1 MASKLEREAAS
12 IKRKL
17 DALLGGMKDAYN
29 QLLRD
34 WFQKKCSNDV
44 FKLVMVNIL
53 SPEMVGYHNLYLSAI
68 LTQAETDTSVDP
80 NNSPELEDKG
90 CDSRQ
95 QVLAGRS
102 YALCMGFA
110 RKPKIKES
118 QQGQGEKKPHKIA
131 GTHMKKSGVKD
142 KVLEEA
148 SEKPKCNEIS
158 VEPTYVCKICDESFR
173 YKWNLRIHVKKLHT
187 SDDKAACEVPCY
199 ICRKV
204 FPGRDLK
211 EKHFQSVH
219 MPLIRRCFNVKKD
232 PNLSFECEFCK
243 KRFLLKRSLM
253 LHMEKHSDPPNP
265 SLVDVETD
273 INEKVVNIQENK
285 GSEVTVEDEDTGLHF
300 QKLEV
305 AFVHPKG
312 N

>member
-1 MASKLEREAAS
+1 MASSLEREAAS

-44 FKLVMVNIL
+44 FKLGMVNIL
-53 SPEMVGYHNLYLSAI
+53 SPEMVGYHNLYLTAI
-68 LTQAETDTSVDP
+68 LTQAGTDTSVNP
-80 NNSPELEDKG
+80 SSLEIEEKS

-95 QVLAGRS
+95 QVLAVRS
-102 YALCMGFA
+102 YAHAMFMGHA

-118 QQGQGEKKPHKIA
+118 QQGQGEKNMHKVA
-131 GTHMKKSGVKD
+131 WTHMKSGVKD

-158 VEPTYVCKICDESFR
+158 VEPTFVCNICDESFR
-173 YKWNLRIHVKKLHT
+173 YKWNLRRHVKQLHT
-187 SDDKAACEVPCY
+187 SDDKAACEVTCS

-232 PNLSFECEFCK
+232 PNLSFECENCK

-253 LHMEKHSDPPNP
+253 LHMEKHSDPSNP
-265 SLVDVETD
+265 SLVDVETE
-273 INEKVVNIQENK
+273 INEKVVDIQENK
-285 GSEVTVEDEDTGLHF
+285 GSEVTVEDEDTGAAF

-305 AFVHPKG
+305 ALVHPKG